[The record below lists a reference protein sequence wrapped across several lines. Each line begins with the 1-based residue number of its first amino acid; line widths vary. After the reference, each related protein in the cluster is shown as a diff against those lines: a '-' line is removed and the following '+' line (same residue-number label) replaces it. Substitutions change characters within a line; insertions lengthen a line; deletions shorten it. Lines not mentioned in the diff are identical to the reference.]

1 MASLAIIGFV
11 ILAVLL
17 GAIAWMRS
25 LLLICPPNRVLVLSG
40 RSHRLED
47 GSSRGFRVITGGR
60 AWRTPLLEKAAFMGI
75 DVMEIPIAINNAYS
89 KGGIALNV
97 EAIANVKVSSNPAR
111 IGNAIERFLGSDTM
125 AIRRVAKE
133 TLEGHLRGVLARL
146 TPEEVNE
153 DRLKFAE
160 ELAHESELDL
170 NKLGIDL
177 DTLKIAHV
185 SDDVHYLDSI
195 GREAIAN
202 VIKAAEIAESD
213 AKRLAELAEAEN
225 QSRANVAKA
234 NAETQ
239 IATMRNEFRRAV
251 AELNAEVASEEER
264 TKAAARQARAL
275 AEQELQGIRSEV
287 EKLRLIVEEILP
299 ADAARN
305 AAEFRAKG
313 DSAAVRERGKASGM
327 ALTAV
332 AAAWREAG
340 DDALTMFLLED
351 LDRILGA
358 AAQSVAQLRPAAVN
372 IIDSG
377 DGAALAAYFNSYSEM
392 LRSVFD
398 SVESMTGIS
407 VTKAIG
413 GAS

>member
-1 MASLAIIGFV
+1 MASVAIIGFV
-11 ILAVLL
+11 ILAILL

-111 IGNAIERFLGSDTM
+111 IGNAIERFLGSDTT

-305 AAEFRAKG
+305 AAELRAKG

-332 AAAWREAG
+332 ASAWREAG

-358 AAQSVAQLRPAAVN
+358 AAESVAHLRPAAVN

-392 LRSVFD
+392 FRSVLD

>member
-1 MASLAIIGFV
+1 MPAVVLIGFV

-17 GAIAWMRS
+17 GSIAWLRT
-25 LLLICPPNRVLVLSG
+25 LLVICPPNRVLVLSG
-40 RSHRLED
+40 RTHVLED

-60 AWRTPLLEKAAFMGI
+60 AWRMPVIEKAAGMRI
-75 DVMEIPIAINNAYS
+75 DVMEIPIAIKNAYS

-97 EAIANVKVSSNPAR
+97 DAIANVKVSSNPAR
-111 IGNAIERFLGSDTM
+111 IGNAIERFLGANPED
-125 AIRRVAKE
+125 IRRVAKE

-195 GREAIAN
+195 GRESIAN

-234 NAETQ
+234 NADAQ
-239 IATMRNEFRRAV
+239 IATMRNELRRAV

-264 TKAAARQARAL
+264 TKAAAREARAL
-275 AEQELQGIRSEV
+275 AEQELQGIRTQV
-287 EKLRLIVEEILP
+287 EKLRLVVEEILP

-305 AAEFRAKG
+305 AAEVRAKG
-313 DSAAVRERGKASGM
+313 DSAIVRERGNAS
-327 ALTAV
+327 ALSLTAV
-332 AAAWREAG
+332 TSAWRDAG
-340 DDALTMFLLED
+340 DDALTIFLLED
-351 LDRILGA
+351 LDRLFSA
-358 AAQSVAQLRPAAVN
+358 AAQSVAQLRPEAVN
-372 IIDSG
+372 IIDNG
-377 DGAALAAYFNSYSEM
+377 DGAALAAYFNSYAVM
-392 LRSVFD
+392 LRSVFT
-398 SVESMTGIS
+398 SIEAMTGIS

>member
-1 MASLAIIGFV
+1 MASVAIIGFV
-11 ILAVLL
+11 ILAILL

-111 IGNAIERFLGSDTM
+111 IGNAIERFLGSDTT

-239 IATMRNEFRRAV
+239 IATMRNEFRRAA

-305 AAEFRAKG
+305 AAELRAKG

-332 AAAWREAG
+332 ASAWREAG

-358 AAQSVAQLRPAAVN
+358 AAESVAHLHPAAVN

>member
-1 MASLAIIGFV
+1 MASVAIIGFV
-11 ILAVLL
+11 ILAILL

-111 IGNAIERFLGSDTM
+111 IGNAIERFLGSDTT

-264 TKAAARQARAL
+264 TKAAARQARAV

-332 AAAWREAG
+332 ATAWREAG

-351 LDRILGA
+351 LDRILVA
-358 AAQSVAQLRPAAVN
+358 AAESVAHLHPAAVN

>member
-1 MASLAIIGFV
+1 MSVVVIGFV
-11 ILAVLL
+11 ILALL
-17 GAIAWMRS
+17 LAALSWMRT

-40 RSHRLED
+40 RSHVLED
-47 GSSRGFRVITGGR
+47 GSTRGFRVITGGR
-60 AWRTPLLEKAAFMGI
+60 AWRIPVLEKAAGMGI
-75 DVMEIPIAINNAYS
+75 DVMEIPISIKNAYS

-97 EAIANVKVSSNPAR
+97 DAIANVKVSSNPTR
-111 IGNAIERFLGSDTM
+111 IGNAIERFLGSNPED
-125 AIRRVAKE
+125 IRRVAKE

-195 GREAIAN
+195 GRESIAN

-225 QSRANVAKA
+225 ESRANVAKA
-234 NAETQ
+234 NAEAQ
-239 IATMRNEFRRAV
+239 IATMRNELRRAV

-264 TKAAARQARAL
+264 TKAAAREARAL
-275 AEQELQGIRSEV
+275 AEQELQGIRAQV
-287 EKLRLIVEEILP
+287 ERLRLIVEEVLP

-305 AAEFRAKG
+305 AAEVRAKG
-313 DSAAVRERGKASGM
+313 NSAIVRERGNAG
-327 ALTAV
+327 ALALAAV
-332 AAAWREAG
+332 TSAWREAG
-340 DDALTMFLLED
+340 PDALTIYLIED
-351 LDRILGA
+351 LEGLFAA
-358 AAQSVAQLRPAAVN
+358 AAQSVARLRPEAVN
-372 IIDSG
+372 IVDGG
-377 DGAALAAYFNSYSEM
+377 DGAALNAYFTAYSEM
-392 LRSVFD
+392 LHSVFT
-398 SVESMTGIS
+398 SVENMTGIS

-413 GAS
+413 GAA